1 MNKLSKDYSTKWGIN
16 YPSVV
21 LNTRSILIEIA
32 VLKHFNHLSV
42 KQLDTLQFKQTGTTK
57 FWSGIC
63 LGVIEIDLTK
73 PFVLMTALEFTY
85 NIGKVSKS
93 LRPFALRLTKDSEDA
108 NDLLQ
113 DTLLKAY
120 TNRDKYTDGTNLKA
134 WLYTIMKNT
143 FITNYQ
149 RMVRKNTFIDTTD
162 NLHYIN
168 STDSSTDNLAY
179 SSFAQ
184 EDIARAVNNLDDT
197 YRTPFM
203 MHFRGFKYHEIAA
216 KLDIPIGTVKNRIH
230 IARKEL
236 KSKLH
241 VYAHFAS

>member
-1 MNKLSKDYSTKWGIN
+1 
-16 YPSVV
+16 
-21 LNTRSILIEIA
+21 
-32 VLKHFNHLSV
+32 
-42 KQLDTLQFKQTGTTK
+42 
-57 FWSGIC
+57 
-63 LGVIEIDLTK
+63 
-73 PFVLMTALEFTY
+73 MTALEFTQH
-85 NIGKVSKS
+85 IGKVSKS
-93 LRPFALRLTKDSEDA
+93 LRPFALRLTKDVEDA

-113 DTLLKAY
+113 DTLLKAF

-168 STDSSTDNLAY
+168 SIESSTDNMAY

-184 EDIARAVNNLDDT
+184 DDINRAVNGLDDT

-236 KSKLH
+236 KDQLK
-241 VYAHFAS
+241 VYAHFNA